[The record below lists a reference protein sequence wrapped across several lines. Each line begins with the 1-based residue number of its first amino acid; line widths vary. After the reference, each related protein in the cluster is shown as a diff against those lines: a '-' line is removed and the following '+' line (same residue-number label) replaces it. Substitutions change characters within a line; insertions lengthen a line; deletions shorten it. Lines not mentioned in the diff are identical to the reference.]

1 MLKIFKK
8 SGRRKENT
16 NSSSQEISGDADDQ
30 RRRHSGSQPAASL
43 ATAEELCESQ
53 EDESEA
59 CRSRLSK
66 NLLEILSEKSSLCY
80 FVQFLEERKVLPLIK
95 FWLDA
100 ESFRTSAQVCE
111 KSDGLHKTTTKS
123 TSSEGCDNLSCF
135 SVDCESVS
143 LNSSTSCDIRR
154 GEDGKSTMSDDLSGQ
169 LGKITDFI
177 ANQEDSNLDGYS
189 NLCDISI
196 GQSSGEEKSQDEAKK
211 RLEEDDDEEDDEETI
226 KVQRSIATDA
236 VRIFKKYFTS
246 NSSYW
251 IDIPAPVHAKI
262 SLALCQE
269 DGGPV
274 SPFCFEAAQKYVFN
288 RLERDHL
295 SDFLDSIFYCKY
307 CVDVLTGDNLHIRD
321 ILYSESA
328 LFYFL
333 EFLEQENI
341 RDYLDFWV
349 SATNFRRQFMES
361 GDRLVFAEAQKDA
374 MVLYEKYFSLQAN
387 TSLQFSDTVRFH
399 VEERICSQT
408 EPIFTCFDRPVRIVE
423 HFLATNHFA
432 GFTKS
437 QLFYKYLSELLNR
450 IQEHKRSTDQNK
462 KGHRKTNSECWS
474 SISTQ
479 NTLLAMETPQKHRA
493 VRSCSTSDMQIDA
506 RHISDPD
513 LLWRRSSFAH
523 GLRFGSVNALG
534 RYERDFDM
542 DNGDAERWSLSASG
556 NKLKKAMRK
565 LVNLPEDRVQEEI
578 AWQVAEMIVKD
589 ITNVTLNHDT
599 GT

>member
-8 SGRRKENT
+8 SGRRRDHK
-16 NSSSQEISGDADDQ
+16 SSSEDIPTDADEQ
-30 RRRHSGSQPAASL
+30 RRRHSGSRPAASL
-43 ATAEELCESQ
+43 TTSEELCEIQ
-53 EDESEA
+53 EEDGEL

-80 FVQFLEERKVLPLIK
+80 FVQFLEERKALSLIK

-111 KSDGLHKTTTKS
+111 KPEELRKSTTKS
-123 TSSEGCDNLSCF
+123 TSSEGCDDLSCF
-135 SVDCESVS
+135 SVDCDSVS
-143 LNSSTSCDIRR
+143 LNSSSERYSTADVDETCDIKR
-154 GEDGKSTMSDDLSGQ
+154 EDVKSNVSDDLGGQ
-169 LGKITDFI
+169 LSKITDFI
-177 ANQEDSNLDGYS
+177 ANDEDDILASYS
-189 NLCDISI
+189 NLCDISMA
-196 GQSSGEEKSQDEAKK
+196 GSEARKREEEN
-211 RLEEDDDEEDDEETI
+211 T

-236 VRIFKKYFTS
+236 VRIFRKYFTS

-262 SLALCQE
+262 SLALCWE
-269 DGGPV
+269 DSGASAV
-274 SPFCFEAAQKYVFN
+274 SPFCFEEAQKYVFSC
-288 RLERDHL
+288 LERDHL
-295 SDFLDSIFYCKY
+295 NDFLDSVFYSKY

-333 EFLEQENI
+333 EFLEQESM

-349 SATNFRRQFMES
+349 SASNFRRQFMES
-361 GDRLVFAEAQKDA
+361 GDRLVFSEAQKDA

-387 TSLQFSDTVRFH
+387 TSLQFSDAVRFH

-423 HFLATNHFA
+423 HFLAANHFL

-450 IQEHKRSTDQNK
+450 IHEHKRITGTDGHPQGQSK
-462 KGHRKTNSECWS
+462 KTHRKTNSDCSS
-474 SISTQ
+474 SISAQ
-479 NTLLAMETPQKHRA
+479 NTLLAMETPQKLRA

-513 LLWRRSSFAH
+513 LLWRRQSLSH
-523 GLRFGSVNALG
+523 GLSFGRINALG
-534 RYERDFDM
+534 RYERDFEM
-542 DNGDAERWSLSASG
+542 ENGDAERWSLSAGGS
-556 NKLKKAMRK
+556 KLKKAMRK
-565 LVNLPEDRVQEEI
+565 LVNLPEDKVQEEI

-599 GT
+599 ET